1 MGEQLNKFN
10 YSAQDH
16 TSLLFKPLC
25 TSATWEY
32 VVFMMHRP
40 RKVKMDSLNTCY
52 PHGAYILLEKT
63 EKRERREGRRN
74 EGRKREG
81 RKEKREGGDGLI
93 VMRALRK
100 MKQDCLSTG

>member
-1 MGEQLNKFN
+1 M
-10 YSAQDH
+10 
-16 TSLLFKPLC
+16 
-25 TSATWEY
+25 
-32 VVFMMHRP
+32 FMMHRP
-40 RKVKMDSLNTCY
+40 RNVKVDSLNTCY

-63 EKRERREGRRN
+63 KKRERREGRRN

-100 MKQDCLSTG
+100 MKQECVSTG